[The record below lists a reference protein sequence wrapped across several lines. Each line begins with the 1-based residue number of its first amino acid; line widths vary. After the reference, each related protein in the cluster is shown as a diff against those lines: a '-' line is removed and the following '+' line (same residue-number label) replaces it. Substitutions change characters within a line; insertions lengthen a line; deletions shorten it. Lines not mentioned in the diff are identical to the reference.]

1 MSQNTVQV
9 QFENIIEET
18 NLLAEKQ
25 YANSQSQNRIHTKM
39 MAHLHFMYHH
49 ISVKILLMLLVSWTC
64 LVPVNA
70 VQITEVM
77 YNPPS
82 EAKTSK
88 EAKSSVETSTKSNDT
103 DYEFIELYNE
113 KADRLDLGQWQ
124 FTRGIK
130 LQFSEGTIIEPRT
143 YFLVAKNPEKLKQ
156 WYAKS
161 YDWVIE
167 GPVFGPFQG
176 SLNNR
181 KDHLILSDPA
191 GGSIV
196 DFAYSDRGQWPMAA
210 DGTGHT
216 LAKISPRLHPN
227 RAENWRSSTNMGGT
241 PGKAN
246 GPSHLHQNKH
256 DLASVVINEIAIFPD
271 HKDRRKP
278 SPISIEI
285 YNPTANTVDISGY
298 WLSDNPTKLQKY
310 QIPEGTQVS
319 AGNHVVFNSDQ
330 LNFKLNLKNERLF
343 FTSPSVSQVLDV
355 CQFQRSSTE
364 SHLSWGRYP
373 DGMSEWYVMPTSL
386 KKANKVELNTN
397 IVINEIMYHPTNS
410 SAKSEYVELYN
421 RGTEDTDLSGWSIT
435 GGISFKFPKRT
446 ALASDAYLV
455 VAKNASWLCS
465 QYGLPVNKV
474 IGNFKQTLSNSEDK
488 IRLEDTLGNQVDQ
501 VHYYDGDHWPKSAD
515 GYGTSLELINPY
527 QDNGNY
533 QAWSGSDER
542 DKAEWQY
549 ISYTRTC
556 TQFRGEQAWPKFH
569 MHLQGAG
576 EVLIDD
582 IRLTSTNTPFF
593 ARSTRRQGEWIV
605 NGSFEYGL
613 EDWAIIGTHI
623 DSHTTA
629 DAPQHGRKNFKLV
642 ADGAGNTGPNHVEIP
657 LESELEEGTAYT
669 ISFWAKWQ
677 KGNNL
682 LLTRCSGN
690 QMAEMH
696 RIPMSKR
703 AGTPGDKNSV
713 YQSQTGPIF
722 KNTVHAPVVPIATDT
737 VTVSVQVSDLDGIL
751 SVTLYYKPDRATQ
764 SSLFADTKSPFSVTS
779 STYQEIPM
787 VSDTEEKNGYYHYRA
802 QIPAHSAYQTV
813 AFYIQATDKAGTTG
827 TWPKDIRSPGLYR
840 VEKSRDRVKPELP
853 SYRIVMQGDDV
864 QEIENRPS
872 LSNQMINV
880 TFIFNETDIYYQ
892 VGCRWT
898 GSPYRRGRSGYPSG
912 YKIRFHADQKLN
924 GVQQTARFDR
934 NDNSPDGYYNERLSY
949 YLLRKM
955 QLPSSQQE
963 WITVRFNSDQGHP
976 VWEDILPPNSRF
988 LSIFYPGD
996 AGEQLFE
1003 VSSYFDFRGD
1013 PGDVGNFESRGAN
1026 FQWLGSE
1033 DANLYRWNYQPRS
1046 RESEEDFD
1054 NLFDLLKVMNHAPDD
1069 QYEEIMDKHIN
1080 VEQWVRMIATRV
1092 VVGDWDFIGNRSGQN
1107 AYLYRP
1113 SKSKRWELLSWDNEW
1128 GYGRANMSVWA
1139 SSPIIQRFQR
1149 SPKHQHLYFG
1159 FMREMMNK
1167 YFNVDYLKTR
1177 LQHYHRIT
1185 GGTSPENLITFI
1197 QDRTAYLNQVI
1208 PQAKPEITHIQR
1220 NADLLILQGT
1230 APVETKSVQIAQA
1243 GESEVKYEPQWT
1255 GATEWKLALLHTV
1268 KPIHLKFL
1276 DYDGQLIGAE
1286 HKLDQ

>member
-1 MSQNTVQV
+1 M
-9 QFENIIEET
+9 
-18 NLLAEKQ
+18 
-25 YANSQSQNRIHTKM
+25 
-39 MAHLHFMYHH
+39 
-49 ISVKILLMLLVSWTC
+49 
-64 LVPVNA
+64 
-70 VQITEVM
+70 
-77 YNPPS
+77 
-82 EAKTSK
+82 
-88 EAKSSVETSTKSNDT
+88 
-103 DYEFIELYNE
+103 
-113 KADRLDLGQWQ
+113 
-124 FTRGIK
+124 
-130 LQFSEGTIIEPRT
+130 
-143 YFLVAKNPEKLKQ
+143 
-156 WYAKS
+156 
-161 YDWVIE
+161 
-167 GPVFGPFQG
+167 
-176 SLNNR
+176 
-181 KDHLILSDPA
+181 
-191 GGSIV
+191 
-196 DFAYSDRGQWPMAA
+196 
-210 DGTGHT
+210 
-216 LAKISPRLHPN
+216 
-227 RAENWRSSTNMGGT
+227 
-241 PGKAN
+241 
-246 GPSHLHQNKH
+246 
-256 DLASVVINEIAIFPD
+256 
-271 HKDRRKP
+271 
-278 SPISIEI
+278 
-285 YNPTANTVDISGY
+285 
-298 WLSDNPTKLQKY
+298 
-310 QIPEGTQVS
+310 
-319 AGNHVVFNSDQ
+319 
-330 LNFKLNLKNERLF
+330 
-343 FTSPSVSQVLDV
+343 
-355 CQFQRSSTE
+355 
-364 SHLSWGRYP
+364 
-373 DGMSEWYVMPTSL
+373 
-386 KKANKVELNTN
+386 
-397 IVINEIMYHPTNS
+397 
-410 SAKSEYVELYN
+410 
-421 RGTEDTDLSGWSIT
+421 
-435 GGISFKFPKRT
+435 
-446 ALASDAYLV
+446 
-455 VAKNASWLCS
+455 
-465 QYGLPVNKV
+465 
-474 IGNFKQTLSNSEDK
+474 
-488 IRLEDTLGNQVDQ
+488 
-501 VHYYDGDHWPKSAD
+501 
-515 GYGTSLELINPY
+515 
-527 QDNGNY
+527 
-533 QAWSGSDER
+533 
-542 DKAEWQY
+542 
-549 ISYTRTC
+549 
-556 TQFRGEQAWPKFH
+556 
-569 MHLQGAG
+569 
-576 EVLIDD
+576 IDD

-1003 VSSYFDFRGD
+1003 VSS
-1013 PGDVGNFESRGAN
+1013 
-1026 FQWLGSE
+1026 
-1033 DANLYRWNYQPRS
+1033 
-1046 RESEEDFD
+1046 
-1054 NLFDLLKVMNHAPDD
+1054 
-1069 QYEEIMDKHIN
+1069 
-1080 VEQWVRMIATRV
+1080 
-1092 VVGDWDFIGNRSGQN
+1092 
-1107 AYLYRP
+1107 
-1113 SKSKRWELLSWDNEW
+1113 
-1128 GYGRANMSVWA
+1128 
-1139 SSPIIQRFQR
+1139 
-1149 SPKHQHLYFG
+1149 
-1159 FMREMMNK
+1159 
-1167 YFNVDYLKTR
+1167 
-1177 LQHYHRIT
+1177 
-1185 GGTSPENLITFI
+1185 
-1197 QDRTAYLNQVI
+1197 
-1208 PQAKPEITHIQR
+1208 
-1220 NADLLILQGT
+1220 
-1230 APVETKSVQIAQA
+1230 
-1243 GESEVKYEPQWT
+1243 
-1255 GATEWKLALLHTV
+1255 
-1268 KPIHLKFL
+1268 
-1276 DYDGQLIGAE
+1276 
-1286 HKLDQ
+1286 